1 MRTLLW
7 FSLIGLVALGA
18 VFVAAPRMAD
28 AERAS
33 AMIAAASICLS
44 AGLIAMVPA
53 AVVAPRWP
61 DYIMQAGMGAMV
73 IRLFLTLGVGMLYLK
88 WYTPPTSTFMTA
100 MVVCYLLLLAVETG
114 VTLRLVKRY
123 WHPPHSV

>member
-7 FSLIGLVALGA
+7 FSLVGFLALGA
-18 VFVAAPRMAD
+18 VVLAAPRMAD

-33 AMIAAASICLS
+33 AMIAAASICLL
-44 AGLIAMVPA
+44 AGLIAMVPP

-123 WHPPHSV
+123 WHPPQSV